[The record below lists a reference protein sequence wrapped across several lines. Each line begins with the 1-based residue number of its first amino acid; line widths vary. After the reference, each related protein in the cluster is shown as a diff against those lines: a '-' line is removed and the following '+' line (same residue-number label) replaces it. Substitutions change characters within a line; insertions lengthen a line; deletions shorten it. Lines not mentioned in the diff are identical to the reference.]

1 MTIEELF
8 QKASPT
14 PWTFLD
20 KWTDADKDAMGEKEA
35 KALRKIIAN
44 RQIADHCV
52 NNFMQLLEAL
62 EMQKPEADYD
72 SDDELEQCIKARRE
86 ALKAAKTLIDI
97 TSNPA

>member
-1 MTIEELF
+1 MNELTIEELF

-62 EMQKPEADYD
+62 EIQN
-72 SDDELEQCIKARRE
+72 
-86 ALKAAKTLIDI
+86 LKQTMIAMMSWNSVSKLVERH
-97 TSNPA
+97 